1 LGRAGQEQR
10 SFDLQALRAGSAAR
24 EDEQIPRMVPRA
36 APAAA
41 RLAVSACSRPRARL
55 LDSEE
60 LRIKLELLDRRFVEL
75 FPALAQALV
84 QTPA

>member
-1 LGRAGQEQR
+1 MQ
-10 SFDLQALRAGSAAR
+10 
-24 EDEQIPRMVPRA
+24 
-36 APAAA
+36 PAA
-41 RLAVSACSRPRARL
+41 SAL

>member
-1 LGRAGQEQR
+1 
-10 SFDLQALRAGSAAR
+10 
-24 EDEQIPRMVPRA
+24 MH
-36 APAAA
+36 
-41 RLAVSACSRPRARL
+41 RPRARL